1 MRNHKW
7 PGIMSDYC
15 ESGKPVVMLN
25 IFRIA
30 INAAILSILLFAPDY
45 LSVSKYLIFVLAM
58 ILSLINE
65 MVFTTLRK
73 KVKKSE

>member
-15 ESGKPVVMLN
+15 ESEKPVVMLN

-45 LSVSKYLIFVLAM
+45 LSVSKYLIFALAM